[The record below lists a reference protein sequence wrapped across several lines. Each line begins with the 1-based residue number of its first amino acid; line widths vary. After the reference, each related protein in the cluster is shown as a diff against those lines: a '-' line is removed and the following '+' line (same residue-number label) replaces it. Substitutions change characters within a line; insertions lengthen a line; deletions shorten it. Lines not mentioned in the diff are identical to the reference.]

1 VAGVSE
7 LMIRPV
13 DPYDE
18 ADLDGFQ
25 DVYAAAERAEDPDV
39 GLYSREDGK
48 AMLTS
53 DTAELFDAFGA
64 FVDGS
69 MVGESVLMGST
80 RDNLEV
86 AQVLVWVDPRHQ
98 RHGYGAR
105 LLAHVEEHAA
115 HSRGRRIL
123 RAQARVGEGLSRN
136 RRFAERHGY
145 DLAMTEIERRL
156 QLPPDHEL
164 LDRLTADAAP
174 YHRGY
179 EIRSFVGPVPA
190 ELRAT
195 YVDLRNLLGV
205 EAPHG
210 DLELEPGR
218 DTVDDLGA
226 IERER
231 EEAGRTSVV
240 AVAVHEG
247 VVVAYADASVPGG
260 DAVHVDQFGTLVHP
274 DHRGHRLGMA
284 VKCAQLR
291 LLCERFPD
299 RAYVVTTNAETNA
312 HMVAINQ
319 ALGFAVHQVW
329 GEFEKRLE
337 AVAAG

>member
-1 VAGVSE
+1 
-7 LMIRPV
+7 
-13 DPYDE
+13 
-18 ADLDGFQ
+18 
-25 DVYAAAERAEDPDV
+25 
-39 GLYSREDGK
+39 
-48 AMLTS
+48 MLTS

-205 EAPHG
+205 RRRMVTSSSS
-210 DLELEPGR
+210 PGG
-218 DTVDDLGA
+218 TPWTTSAA

-260 DAVHVDQFGTLVHP
+260 RRRARRPVRHARPPRPSRPPAGDGRQVRPAAAAVRTLP
-274 DHRGHRLGMA
+274 GPRLRGHDQRRDQRPHGRD
-284 VKCAQLR
+284 QPGTGLR
-291 LLCERFPD
+291 RPPG
-299 RAYVVTTNAETNA
+299 V
-312 HMVAINQ
+312 
-319 ALGFAVHQVW
+319 